1 MPNERTIPSEESKSV
16 ATFTI
21 LSGGSAVSKEYHVLS
36 IVVDKEVNRITSA
49 SIIIVDGEASKQ
61 SFEIS
66 NKADFE
72 PGKEIEIKAGYRSN
86 EETIFKGI
94 VIRHGIKVRNN
105 TSVLVIECRDK
116 AVKTTVVCKSKY
128 FKNMKDSDVMEEIID
143 AYGIDKEV
151 SATAITHKHLVQ
163 YNSTDWDFMLCRA
176 DANGLLCTTDNGKIK
191 IGKPNFSAA
200 AKLTIQYGA
209 TVHDLDAEIDARLQY
224 KSVKGSTWRHTD
236 QSLLDTT
243 EAENPSVPDAG
254 NLTAATLANVIN
266 EKEFRLLHSGQMDEP
281 ELQAWVNAKML
292 RHRLAKIRGK
302 VRTDGTATVGP
313 GDLIQLN
320 GIGERFQGKLFVTGV
335 SHRIEKGVWQ
345 TVFQFGVD
353 PEWFAQTYNVQQPLA
368 GALLPGVQGLQ
379 VGIVT
384 QLKDDPDGED
394 RIQLRIPVI
403 HNADEGIWCRVSTLD
418 AGNNRGMFFR
428 PEIGDEVIVG
438 FINNDPR
445 HAIVLGMLNSS
456 AKPAPLKAKDENHEK
471 GFVSRG
477 GMKLL
482 FNDEDAKYTIHISTP
497 GGNKLILNEAD
508 KKIHMED
515 QHGNKI
521 ILSEEGI
528 LIESIKDLTL
538 KAASNIK
545 TEGNNISVKGKAQ
558 TKVEG
563 ATGAELSSGATT
575 IVKGTT
581 VMLN

>member
-1 MPNERTIPSEESKSV
+1 MPNERTIPSEQSKSV

-36 IVVDKEVNRITSA
+36 IVVDREVNRIASA
-49 SIIIVDGEASKQ
+49 SIIIVDGEASRQ

-66 NKADFE
+66 NKSDFE

-116 AVKTTVVCKSKY
+116 AVKATVACKNKY
-128 FKNMKDSDVMEEIID
+128 FKNMKDSDVMEEIIGT
-143 AYGIDKEV
+143 YGIDKEV
-151 SATAITHKHLVQ
+151 STTTITHKHLVQ
-163 YNSTDWDFMLCRA
+163 YNSTDWDFMMCRA
-176 DANGLLCTTDNGKIK
+176 DANGLLCTTDNGIIK

-200 AKLTIQYGA
+200 TKLTIQYGA

-236 QSLLDTT
+236 QNLLDTT
-243 EAENPSVPDAG
+243 EAENPSIPDAG
-254 NLTAATLANVIN
+254 NLTAATLASVIN
-266 EKEFRLLHSGQMDEP
+266 ENEFRLLHSGQMDEP

-302 VRTDGTATVGP
+302 VRTDGTAVVGP

-368 GALLPGVQGLQ
+368 GALLPGIQGLQ

-403 HNADEGIWCRVSTLD
+403 HNDDEGIWCRVSTLD

-438 FINNDPR
+438 FVNNDPR

-456 AKPAPLKAKDENHEK
+456 AKPAPIRAKDENHEK

-482 FNDEDAKYTIHISTP
+482 FNDESDKYTIHISTP
-497 GGNKLILNEAD
+497 GGNKLILSEAD
-508 KKIHMED
+508 KKIHIED

-521 ILSEEGI
+521 LLSQEGI
-528 LIESIKDLTL
+528 SIESIKDLTL
-538 KAASNIK
+538 KAAGNIK

-563 ATGAELSSGATT
+563 AAGAELSSGATT

>member
-1 MPNERTIPSEESKSV
+1 MPNERTIPSEASKSV

-21 LSGGSAVSKEYHVLS
+21 LSGGNPVSKEYHVLS
-36 IVVDKEVNRITSA
+36 IVVDKEVNRITCA
-49 SIIIVDGEASKQ
+49 TIIIVDGEASKQ

-94 VIRHGIKVRNN
+94 VIRHGIKVRSN

-116 AVKTTVVCKSKY
+116 AVKTTVACKNKY
-128 FKNMKDSDVMEEIID
+128 FKNMKDSEVMEEIID
-143 AYGIDKEV
+143 TYGVDKEV
-151 SATAITHKHLVQ
+151 SATTITHKHLVQ

-200 AKLTIQYGA
+200 TKLTIQYGA
-209 TVHDLDAEIDARLQY
+209 TIHDLDAEIDARLQY

-236 QSLLDTT
+236 QNLLDST
-243 EAENPSVPDAG
+243 EAEDPSVPDAG

-302 VRTDGTATVGP
+302 VRTDGTAVVTP

-403 HNADEGIWCRVSTLD
+403 HNADEGIWCRVSSLD
-418 AGNNRGMFFR
+418 AGKNRGMFFR

-438 FINNDPR
+438 FVNNDPR

-471 GFVSRG
+471 GYVSRG
-477 GMKLL
+477 DLKLL
-482 FNDEDAKYTIHISTP
+482 FHDEEKSIKISTP
-497 GGNKLILNEAD
+497 GGNKLILTESD
-508 KKIHMED
+508 KKIHIED

-521 ILSEEGI
+521 ILSQDGI
-528 LIESIKDLTL
+528 AIESIKDLTL
-538 KAASNIK
+538 KAAENIK
-545 TEGNNISVKGKAQ
+545 TEGNNITVKGSAR

-563 ATGAELSSGATT
+563 AAGAELSSGATT
-575 IVKGTT
+575 IVKGST